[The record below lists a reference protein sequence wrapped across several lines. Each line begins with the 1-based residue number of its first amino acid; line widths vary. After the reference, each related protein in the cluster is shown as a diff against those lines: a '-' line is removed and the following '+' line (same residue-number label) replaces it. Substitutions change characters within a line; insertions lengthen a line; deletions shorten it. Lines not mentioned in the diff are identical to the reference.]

1 MTQPKPLYGS
11 ENWTIKAR
19 NPRRITARE
28 MKYIRKTTECTC
40 RDKQNK

>member
-1 MTQPKPLYGS
+1 
-11 ENWTIKAR
+11 
-19 NPRRITARE
+19 